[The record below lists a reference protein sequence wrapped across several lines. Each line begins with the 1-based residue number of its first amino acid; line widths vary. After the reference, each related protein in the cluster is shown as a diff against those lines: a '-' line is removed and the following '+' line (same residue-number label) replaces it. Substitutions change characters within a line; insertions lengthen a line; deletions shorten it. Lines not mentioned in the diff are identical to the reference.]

1 MEERIILAGFGGQGI
16 MFMGKLICFAQ
27 MNKGRQVTYIP
38 SYGAEMRGGTANC
51 NVIVS
56 EDPIASPLVT
66 RGTTVIVMNQPSYDK
81 FKNSV
86 VRGGQLYVNTS
97 LVDVADPPEG
107 GEVIGVPATD
117 LANEMGAVRNANMI
131 MFGVFN
137 YLKNFLELDYLWSQ
151 FPDFLG
157 KDKTAK
163 IFGQV
168 RAAILK
174 GEEFARQNY
183 SLRKTPDAQVGKK

>member
-16 MFMGKLICFAQ
+16 MFMGKLMCFAQ

-51 NVIVS
+51 SVIIS
-56 EDPIASPLVT
+56 EDPIASPLVI
-66 RGTTVIVMNQPSYDK
+66 RGTTAIVMNQPSYDK

-86 VRGGQLYVNTS
+86 VSGGQLYVNTS

-107 GEVIGVPATD
+107 VEVIRVPATD
-117 LANEMGAVRNANMI
+117 LANEMGDVRNANMV

-157 KDKTAK
+157 KDKMAK
-163 IFGQV
+163 IFGNMKS
-168 RAAILK
+168 AILK
-174 GEEFARQNY
+174 GGEFARQNY
-183 SLRKTPDAQVGKK
+183 SLRKTPDVEVGKK